1 MNDTH
6 LEDEQAMSAHKKLIS
21 DIYADNDNAIEYL
34 LVSSLENEE
43 NAKLQIASAG
53 KPSTI
58 LELLTHLCDKAT
70 VVLIDKIM
78 ESDEFNTL
86 PKFENNTEK
95 KVFTLI
101 HILESLLINDGFD
114 SDLVS
119 AFGKSI
125 HLAYQST
132 MGNIEL
138 YNNLLTIKK
147 AMDENES
154 QDDIINNN

>member
-1 MNDTH
+1 MSDTH

-43 NAKLQIASAG
+43 NAKFQIASAG

-58 LELLTHLCDKAT
+58 LALLTYLCDNAT

-78 ESDEFNTL
+78 ESYEFQTL

-101 HILESLLINDGFD
+101 HIRNFTNKRW
-114 SDLVS
+114 V
-119 AFGKSI
+119 
-125 HLAYQST
+125 
-132 MGNIEL
+132 
-138 YNNLLTIKK
+138 
-147 AMDENES
+147 
-154 QDDIINNN
+154 

>member
-1 MNDTH
+1 MSDTC

-43 NAKLQIASAG
+43 NAKFQIASAG

-58 LELLTHLCDKAT
+58 LALLTYLCDNAT

-78 ESDEFNTL
+78 ESYEFQTL

-101 HILESLLINDGFD
+101 HILETLLINDGFD

-125 HLAYQST
+125 HRAYQST

-138 YNNLLTIKK
+138 YNSLLTIKK
-147 AMDENES
+147 AMDGNKS
-154 QDDIINNN
+154 QDDIVNNN